1 MKYNYF
7 QDEKRKYEDIEI
19 PDELLL
25 LVRQTV
31 AQDRRKK
38 ASVRRNRILRA
49 AGSVAAVLFLCVAI
63 GVNTSYAFAETAVKI
78 PVVKSIAK
86 TVVVRSYRPEIIAV
100 YEQNKSGK
108 NSKNSG
114 EPEAAPNTEQ
124 PQPEVVP
131 TESGNDVIS
140 GDVVQP
146 EKTEEQ
152 PEKPVE
158 GMDAWKAE
166 MTVDKFREVTER
178 YTPEMEERYADAPEK
193 LRTILLA
200 EMPEKGVS
208 LYGYHE
214 DKKITGVALLV
225 EDSVQYFDWNYMNHT
240 GKLPDISTADVN
252 EDGEEE
258 IIVLLYNGA
267 PQKKEISKED
277 IAEPGTEKKKEQN
290 GGTETETASEEQ
302 PADIEEEKG
311 TTVSDQS
318 ETPADSAKDTNDAND
333 VNDAKDTND
342 TDDTND
348 TEKTTVSGNDIKP
361 AEPEKK
367 PEPVEQKAG
376 EIWVISPGEGDWTAN
391 MLSVNDY
398 ESQILHQLKAEYDE
412 GADAVQLYLMEEPFG
427 EPVKLS
433 DGDRGKL
440 TFEAVNLA
448 PEREFV
454 SEKGLSLYFRME
466 AAFLNADGEKETF
479 MLGLDLRADICL
491 ENGSFTLKN
500 IKER

>member
-49 AGSVAAVLFLCVAI
+49 VGSVAAVLFLCVAI

-114 EPEAAPNTEQ
+114 EPEEAPNTEQ

-277 IAEPGTEKKKEQN
+277 IAEPGTEKEKGQN
-290 GGTETETASEEQ
+290 GGTETETAPEEQ
-302 PADIEEEKG
+302 PAYIEEETE

-318 ETPADSAKDTNDAND
+318 ETPADSANDTNGA
-333 VNDAKDTND
+333 
-342 TDDTND
+342 ND

-440 TFEAVNLA
+440 TFEAANLA

-466 AAFLNADGEKETF
+466 AAFLNADGEEEVF
-479 MLGLDLRADICL
+479 GIDRGLKAEVCL
-491 ENGSFTLKN
+491 ENGSFTLEN

>member
-49 AGSVAAVLFLCVAI
+49 VGSVAAVLFLCVAI

-114 EPEAAPNTEQ
+114 EPEEAPNTEQ

-277 IAEPGTEKKKEQN
+277 IAEPGTEKEKGQN
-290 GGTETETASEEQ
+290 GGTETETAPEEQ
-302 PADIEEEKG
+302 PADIEEETE

-318 ETPADSAKDTNDAND
+318 ETPADSANDTNGA
-333 VNDAKDTND
+333 
-342 TDDTND
+342 ND

-440 TFEAVNLA
+440 TFEAANLA

-466 AAFLNADGEKETF
+466 AAFLNADGEEEVF
-479 MLGLDLRADICL
+479 GIDRGLKAEVCL
-491 ENGSFTLKN
+491 ENGSFTLEN

>member
-1 MKYNYF
+1 MKYDYF
-7 QDEKRKYEDIEI
+7 QDEKLKYEDIEI

-49 AGSVAAVLFLCVAI
+49 VGSVAAVLFLCVAI

-100 YEQNKSGK
+100 YEENKSSK
-108 NSKNSG
+108 NSKNSRNGG
-114 EPEAAPNTEQ
+114 EPEAETEQ
-124 PQPEVVP
+124 PQPEVIP

-152 PEKPVE
+152 PEKPVG

-166 MTVDKFREVTER
+166 MTVDKLREITER
-178 YTPEMEERYADAPEK
+178 YTPDMEERYADAPEK

-200 EMPEKGVS
+200 EIPEKRVS

-225 EDSVQYFDWNYMNHT
+225 EDSVQYFDWNYMNNT
-240 GKLPDISTADVN
+240 GKLPDISAADVN

-258 IIVLLYNGA
+258 IIVFLYNGA

-277 IAEPGTEKKKEQN
+277 IAEPGTEKERN
-290 GGTETETASEEQ
+290 DGTETETVSEEE
-302 PADIEEEKG
+302 PADIKEETE

-318 ETPADSAKDTNDAND
+318 ETPADNAKDTNDAN
-333 VNDAKDTND
+333 
-342 TDDTND
+342 DTND

-433 DGDRGKL
+433 DGDTGKL
-440 TFEAVNLA
+440 TFGAINLA

-466 AAFLNADGEKETF
+466 AAFLNADGEEEVF
-479 MLGLDLRADICL
+479 GIDRGLKAEVCL
-491 ENGSFTLKN
+491 ENGSFTIKN
-500 IKER
+500 IEER

>member
-49 AGSVAAVLFLCVAI
+49 VGSVAAVLFLCVAI

-100 YEQNKSGK
+100 YEQSKSGK

-114 EPEAAPNTEQ
+114 EPEEAPNTEQ

-277 IAEPGTEKKKEQN
+277 IAEPGTEKEKGQN
-290 GGTETETASEEQ
+290 GGTETETAPEEQ
-302 PADIEEEKG
+302 PADIEEETE

-318 ETPADSAKDTNDAND
+318 ETPADSANDTNGA
-333 VNDAKDTND
+333 
-342 TDDTND
+342 ND

-440 TFEAVNLA
+440 TFEAANLA

-466 AAFLNADGEKETF
+466 AAFLNADGEEEVF
-479 MLGLDLRADICL
+479 GIDRGLKAEVCL
-491 ENGSFTLKN
+491 ENGSFTLEN

>member
-49 AGSVAAVLFLCVAI
+49 VGSVAAVLFLCVAI

-100 YEQNKSGK
+100 YEENKSSK
-108 NSKNSG
+108 NSKNGG
-114 EPEAAPNTEQ
+114 EPEAAPDAEQ

-166 MTVDKFREVTER
+166 MTVDKLREITER
-178 YTPEMEERYADAPEK
+178 YTPDMEERYVDAPEK

-200 EMPEKGVS
+200 EMPEKRVS

-240 GKLPDISTADVN
+240 GKLPDISAADVN

-277 IAEPGTEKKKEQN
+277 IAEPGTEKEKGQN
-290 GGTETETASEEQ
+290 GGTGTETAPEEQ
-302 PADIEEEKG
+302 PADIKEETE

-318 ETPADSAKDTNDAND
+318 ETPADNANDTNG
-333 VNDAKDTND
+333 V
-342 TDDTND
+342 ND

-440 TFEAVNLA
+440 TFEAINLA

-466 AAFLNADGEKETF
+466 AAFLNADGEEEVF
-479 MLGLDLRADICL
+479 GIDRGLKAEVCL
-491 ENGSFTLKN
+491 ENGSFTIKN
-500 IKER
+500 IEER